1 MSDARSRRPGGAT
14 AAAADD
20 AGDAAGPAA
29 DPRGRADAE
38 GRAATAAG
46 RSASSS
52 EPAPA
57 VADDGVADGGDAA
70 ARAGAE
76 HDHGS
81 PIDDLGGYIR
91 HQRESAALS
100 LRKLAK
106 IAGVSN
112 PYLSQI
118 ERGLRKPS
126 AEILQAI
133 AKALEISSETLYV
146 KAGILDEREVVVD
159 VEAAVAADPHLTGP
173 QRQALLEMYRSFRR
187 LSELK
192 EPRPSRR
199 RQLLDAL
206 TAGDVDDAAIRAAE
220 PAATPEDG

>member
-1 MSDARSRRPGGAT
+1 MDELGA
-14 AAAADD
+14 
-20 AGDAAGPAA
+20 
-29 DPRGRADAE
+29 
-38 GRAATAAG
+38 
-46 RSASSS
+46 
-52 EPAPA
+52 
-57 VADDGVADGGDAA
+57 
-70 ARAGAE
+70 
-76 HDHGS
+76 
-81 PIDDLGGYIR
+81 YIR
-91 HQRESAALS
+91 HQREAAALS

-146 KAGILDEREVVVD
+146 KAGILEERELVVD

-206 TAGDVDDAAIRAAE
+206 SAGEVDDAAIRAAS
-220 PAATPEDG
+220 PAAETDER

>member
-1 MSDARSRRPGGAT
+1 MVSEVGRARRTS
-14 AAAADD
+14 AAAE
-20 AGDAAGPAA
+20 AGAEEGVDGPAA
-29 DPRGRADAE
+29 SSRQ
-38 GRAATAAG
+38 RAAATTAATG
-46 RSASSS
+46 EAPPDLDEAEVGATDVASEA
-52 EPAPA
+52 EPPE
-57 VADDGVADGGDAA
+57 
-70 ARAGAE
+70 E
-76 HDHGS
+76 HASPLDELGS
-81 PIDDLGGYIR
+81 YIR

-159 VEAAVAADPHLTGP
+159 VEVAVAADPHLTGP

-187 LSELK
+187 LAELK

-206 TAGDVDDAAIRAAE
+206 TPGDVDDDAIRAAE
-220 PAATPEDG
+220 PPAAADDG

>member
-1 MSDARSRRPGGAT
+1 MSEDVEGADGGARGD
-14 AAAADD
+14 ASAGGAGHRPADD
-20 AGDAAGPAA
+20 AASGT
-29 DPRGRADAE
+29 AE
-38 GRAATAAG
+38 EPDQG
-46 RSASSS
+46 SAID
-52 EPAPA
+52 EL
-57 VADDGVADGGDAA
+57 
-70 ARAGAE
+70 
-76 HDHGS
+76 GS
-81 PIDDLGGYIR
+81 YIR
-91 HQRESAALS
+91 HQREAAALS

-159 VEAAVAADPHLTGP
+159 VEAAVAADPHLTAP

-187 LSELK
+187 LSELQ

-206 TAGDVDDAAIRAAE
+206 TPGDVDDAAIRAAGSVHE
-220 PAATPEDG
+220 PEES

>member
-1 MSDARSRRPGGAT
+1 MSDARSKRRGSS
-14 AAAADD
+14 AASGSAAHLDPETSAADD
-20 AGDAAGPAA
+20 TATEGA
-29 DPRGRADAE
+29 AE
-38 GRAATAAG
+38 GVG
-46 RSASSS
+46 
-52 EPAPA
+52 EN
-57 VADDGVADGGDAA
+57 DDGGSPT
-70 ARAGAE
+70 AE
-76 HDHGS
+76 HAS
-81 PIDDLGGYIR
+81 PLDDLGSYIR

-146 KAGILDEREVVVD
+146 KAGILDEREIVVD
-159 VEAAVAADPHLTGP
+159 VEAAVASDPHLTGP

-206 TAGDVDDAAIRAAE
+206 TVGDVDDAAIRAAE
-220 PAATPEDG
+220 PAAAPEDA

>member
-1 MSDARSRRPGGAT
+1 MSDARSRKRGGAT
-14 AAAADD
+14 AAAGDDVAD
-20 AGDAAGPAA
+20 ATAPAA
-29 DPRGRADAE
+29 DPSDLADPAAADAAAA
-38 GRAATAAG
+38 GRAASRDPDPSLPSG
-46 RSASSS
+46 DES
-52 EPAPA
+52 
-57 VADDGVADGGDAA
+57 DGGGSPG
-70 ARAGAE
+70 AGAE
-76 HDHGS
+76 HEHGS
-81 PIDDLGGYIR
+81 PLDDLGSYIR

-206 TAGDVDDAAIRAAE
+206 TPGDVDDAAIRAAE
-220 PAATPEDG
+220 PAAAPEDS